1 MDEKNEE
8 LVDAQ
13 IVEED
18 SRVYGHAEGEPG
30 GEVADEPALVLGDDD
45 PHDAELHEKILSE
58 ECAWKGKILDV
69 HRLEVELPNGHR
81 SARDIVRHPG
91 AAAVVALTESG
102 KIVLVRQYRT
112 AIDRVTV
119 EIPAGKLDP
128 GEDPL
133 DCAKRELH
141 EETGFR
147 AGRIRFLTSI
157 VTSCG
162 FCDEIIHI
170 YLATKLEFDAPNPDD
185 DEFVNVDLVPL
196 HELIDAVVALDNIKW
211 WHRIIEKKGFRLNG
225 FINHYPDFMVMTKSG
240 KLVLIEYKGDDRD
253 NSNSARKLKLG
264 RKWQAQCGPEYRY
277 FMVFKNRD
285 FGIDGAYTLDRF
297 VGIMREL

>member
-18 SRVYGHAEGEPG
+18 GRMYGHAEGEPG

-45 PHDAELHEKILSE
+45 PHDALLHEKILSE
-58 ECAWKGKILDV
+58 ECAWKGKI
-69 HRLEVELPNGHR
+69 
-81 SARDIVRHPG
+81 RDIVRHPG

-157 VTSCG
+157 VTTCG

-170 YLATKLEFDAPNPDD
+170 YLATKLEFDAPDPDD

-196 HELIDAVVALDNIKW
+196 HELIDAVLDGKIEDAKTVVGALACDSIA
-211 WHRIIEKKGFRLNG
+211 HR
-225 FINHYPDFMVMTKSG
+225 
-240 KLVLIEYKGDDRD
+240 
-253 NSNSARKLKLG
+253 LG
-264 RKWQAQCGPEYRY
+264 
-277 FMVFKNRD
+277 
-285 FGIDGAYTLDRF
+285 GA
-297 VGIMREL
+297 EL

>member
-1 MDEKNEE
+1 MGTPRAS
-8 LVDAQ
+8 LVARSLT
-13 IVEED
+13 
-18 SRVYGHAEGEPG
+18 SRHWCWA
-30 GEVADEPALVLGDDD
+30 
-45 PHDAELHEKILSE
+45 HDAELHEKILSE

-69 HRLEVELPNGHR
+69 HRLEVELPNGRR

-196 HELIDAVVALDNIKW
+196 HELIDAVLDGKIEDAKTVVGALACDSIAHRLGALTSGDSPGTSTTDCFVPGPYVADISL
-211 WHRIIEKKGFRLNG
+211 RI
-225 FINHYPDFMVMTKSG
+225 T
-240 KLVLIEYKGDDRD
+240 
-253 NSNSARKLKLG
+253 
-264 RKWQAQCGPEYRY
+264 C
-277 FMVFKNRD
+277 
-285 FGIDGAYTLDRF
+285 
-297 VGIMREL
+297 